1 MDLDILPTTAV
12 GSYPQPEWLIDR
24 SRLRAGLVPRVRM
37 HDLWRVEPSYLEEAQ
52 DDATLLA
59 VRDME
64 RAGLDIVTDGE
75 ERRESYSNCFATELD
90 GVDGDNPGEVM
101 GRTGRTTLVPRVVGP
116 IRRTRPVLV
125 RDAAFLRAASDR
137 AVKITIPGPFTMA
150 MQSLNEHYATDEAM
164 AMDYAAAVNAEIVEL
179 FEAGVDIVQLDEPWA
194 QSRYDQAKEYAVRV
208 INRALEGVTGT
219 TAIHLCFGY
228 AQMVK
233 DKPSGYSFLPELNA
247 TLASQISIEAAEP
260 QLDLSIAEQLP
271 SKQIMVG
278 VISMGSSEAET
289 PETVEQRVRAALK
302 HVPAERLIIAPDCG
316 MKYLPRDLAFAKLK
330 AMVDG
335 TAAVRRTLKAA

>member
-1 MDLDILPTTAV
+1 MDLDILPTTVV

-37 HDLWRVEPSYLEEAQ
+37 MDLWRVEAPYLEEAQ

-75 ERRESYSNCFATELD
+75 ERRESYSNCFATELE

-101 GRTGRTTLVPRVVGP
+101 GRTGRKTIVPRVVGP
-116 IRRTRPVLV
+116 IRRTRPVLA
-125 RDAAFLRAASDR
+125 RDAAFLRAATDR

-150 MQSLNEHYATDEAM
+150 MQSLYEHYATNEEMAM
-164 AMDYAAAVNAEIVEL
+164 AYAAAVNEEIAEL

-194 QSRYDQAKEYAVRV
+194 QSRYDEAKDYAVKV
-208 INRALEGVTGT
+208 INRALEGVDGT

-233 DKPSGYSFLPELNA
+233 DKPSGYSFLPELEG
-247 TLASQISIEAAEP
+247 TLAQQISIEAAEP
-260 QLDLSIAEQLP
+260 KLDLSIAESLA

-278 VISMGSSEAET
+278 VISMGSTDPET
-289 PETVEQRVRAALK
+289 PEMVEDRIRAALE
-302 HVPAERLIIAPDCG
+302 HVPAKRLIVAPDCG
-316 MKYLPRDLAFAKLK
+316 MKYLSRDVAFAKLK

-335 TAAVRRTLKAA
+335 AAAVRRSLKAH